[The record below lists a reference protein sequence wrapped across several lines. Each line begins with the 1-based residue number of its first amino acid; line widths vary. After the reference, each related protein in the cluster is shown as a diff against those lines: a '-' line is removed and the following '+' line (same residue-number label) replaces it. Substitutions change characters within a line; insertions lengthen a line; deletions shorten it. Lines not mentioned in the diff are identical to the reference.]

1 VIPVPPHLQRLA
13 DRIDGWLDLRCP
25 ERVLELLPPMLAD
38 PAARPAGLTM
48 RIRAYVRQARCA
60 EALVDL
66 AELRTTQPDLDWI
79 DLTEAWCRKRTS
91 DLRGAIRCMEQLI
104 GRNPRSD
111 IGHYNLGCYLALDG
125 QRDRAIDEVTIACG
139 MQPEFRDH
147 ARDEPDL
154 DSLRT
159 DTRFRQLMRQGGSAG
174 EAATGGGF
182 EAGSDPGRN

>member
-1 VIPVPPHLQRLA
+1 MIPVPPHLQRLA
-13 DRIDGWLDLRCP
+13 DQIDGWLDLRCP

-38 PAARPAGLTM
+38 PGARPAGLTM

-66 AELRTTQPDLDWI
+66 AELRTAQPDLDWI
-79 DLTEAWCRKRTS
+79 DLTEAWCRKRTN
-91 DLRGAIRCMEQLI
+91 DLRGAIRCMEQLLE
-104 GRNPRSD
+104 RNPRSD

-174 EAATGGGF
+174 EAAAGGGSD
-182 EAGSDPGRN
+182 AGSDPGRN